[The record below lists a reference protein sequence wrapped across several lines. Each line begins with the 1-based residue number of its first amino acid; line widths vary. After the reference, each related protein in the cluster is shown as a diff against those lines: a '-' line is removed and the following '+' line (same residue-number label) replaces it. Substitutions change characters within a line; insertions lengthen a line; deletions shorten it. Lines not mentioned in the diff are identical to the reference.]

1 MGLITVYHGSQKI
14 IEAPVFGQGKV
25 WNDYGLGFYCTQ
37 NVELAKE
44 WACPDDSDGFANCYQ
59 IQTDELEILNLQSE
73 KYTTLNWLAL
83 LIQNRRF
90 DLETPIMRQAY
101 SYLKENFLLDIT
113 QYDAIVGYRADD
125 SYFSF
130 AKAFLS
136 NTISYKQ
143 LQLAMNLGNLGE
155 QFVLKSQKAFE
166 LLKFVGFEQAESS
179 KYSMLR
185 RKRDFDAR
193 ENFRK
198 LLDEDDISGLF
209 IRDIILQK
217 VKNDDDR
224 LR

>member
-44 WACPDDSDGFANCYQ
+44 WACPDDTDGFANCYQ

-90 DLETPIMRQAY
+90 DLETPIMRQAD
-101 SYLKENFLLDIT
+101 SYIKENFLLDMSP
-113 QYDAIVGYRADD
+113 YDAIVGYRADD

-136 NTISYKQ
+136 NTISYRQ
-143 LQLAMNLGNLGE
+143 LQLAMKLGKLGE
-155 QFVLKSQKAFE
+155 QFVLKSQKAFD
-166 LLKFVGFEQAESS
+166 LLNFIGFEHAENS
-179 KYSMLR
+179 KYSILR
-185 RKRDFDAR
+185 RKRDFEAR

-198 LLDEDDISGLF
+198 LLNEDDISGLF